1 MIHSIRYSSQY
12 LYFKDILRVSN
23 PDFLYGLSVSFMGA
37 TGVVFPLL
45 ISPYIDRTRNIKV
58 AVTVVNLLGLL
69 GNLLYAL
76 PFSPALPL
84 IGQLLAGTT
93 PAFGVIAMGEI
104 SRCYSSTKLTKKVS
118 GLSLV
123 YSIGTFTSIGLV
135 FCFLYVD
142 FDIGA
147 LNINYANMP
156 GLFLTLG
163 FTVSTVLAFFL
174 VSDVSKDFDMKLED
188 RINRSS
194 CASSV
199 KRVSTADDRTPDD
212 TDNSNRS
219 SPGHFDN
226 GGDSSTNINRGFGK
240 QIPLII
246 EPTASTPNDCNDGD
260 LNSLSEMERRF
271 KTANNDNNSDID
283 NGEIDN
289 SEININGDGEA
300 DFSLSEEERRFKVI
314 RDVGQPYFF
323 NMSDDGSDLSYE
335 ERAETS
341 LTTHS
346 SPTSPKIMGRQSFQQ
361 QITGSDVN
369 TSHNDIETPPKTK
382 SPFQKLRKNFNLQQ
396 HQQQQNPLD
405 LDSVTQSHVQQQQN
419 TFSFPR
425 MNSSN
430 NSVNSIGHSNST
442 STVKTKKKRQTK
454 GGYERLLTCDPADLE
469 SGSSSATSSLSDV
482 TRIDKMTS
490 SATSSKC
497 DTIRV
502 TFKSIGKILRHRTTA
517 VLMAVTFMEAFVYSI
532 IVTTLPVLATKFLG
546 WGKLELALLSMVNK
560 FLSVII
566 SGSVYFLTDY
576 LHDFLLLCYGIC
588 LSILALLTLAV
599 LHLIDANT
607 TALIGLFFAVAT
619 LSIAGVPLIITS
631 TRSMLAKIVPTEI
644 QSLAEA
650 VRMSI
655 FEASF
660 VPAGFLVPLVTMNVS
675 ATALILL
682 MMMGC
687 VLVISI
693 RQMKVL
699 VELKEDDDYWQL
711 DEE

>member
-12 LYFKDILRVSN
+12 LYFKDVLHVSN

-37 TGVVFPLL
+37 TGVIFPLL

-58 AVTVVNLLGLL
+58 AVTAVNLLGLL

-76 PFSPALPL
+76 PFSPVLPL
-84 IGQLLAGTT
+84 VGQLLAGTT

-104 SRCYSSTKLTKKVS
+104 SRCYSSGKLTKKVS

-142 FDIGA
+142 FDIGS

-156 GLFLTLG
+156 GFFLALG
-163 FTVSTVLAFFL
+163 FAVSTVLAFFL
-174 VSDVSKDFDMKLED
+174 VSDVSKEFDMKLED

-199 KRVSTADDRTPDD
+199 KRASSAGIGTPD
-212 TDNSNRS
+212 TACSNRS
-219 SPGHFDN
+219 SPGHNQSFDDAN
-226 GGDSSTNINRGFGK
+226 LNNSFNK
-240 QIPLII
+240 KIPLII
-246 EPTASTPNDCNDGD
+246 EPTSTTPNGD
-260 LNSLSEMERRF
+260 
-271 KTANNDNNSDID
+271 
-283 NGEIDN
+283 EID
-289 SEININGDGEA
+289 GG

-323 NMSDDGSDLSYE
+323 NMSDEGSDQSE

-341 LTTHS
+341 LTTSS
-346 SPTSPKIMGRQSFQQ
+346 SPTMSQRQFFQQ
-361 QITGSDVN
+361 SRDVTN
-369 TSHNDIETPPKTK
+369 ETKTEK
-382 SPFQKLRKNFNLQQ
+382 SPHNNFTFPQPFDDSTSTPSTQ
-396 HQQQQNPLD
+396 HN
-405 LDSVTQSHVQQQQN
+405 N
-419 TFSFPR
+419 FSFPR
-425 MNSSN
+425 MSN
-430 NSVNSIGHSNST
+430 NRSRKST
-442 STVKTKKKRQTK
+442 GTKSKKKKTK
-454 GGYERLLTCDPADLE
+454 GDYEQLLTCDPDNDLE
-469 SGSSSATSSLSDV
+469 SASSSTTSSTNDV
-482 TRIDKMTS
+482 RRIN
-490 SATSSKC
+490 ATMQTQSKC
-497 DTIRV
+497 ETVRV
-502 TFKSIGKILRHRTTA
+502 TFKSIWKILRHKTTA

-532 IVTTLPVLATKFLG
+532 IVTTLPVLAAKFLG

-560 FLSVII
+560 FLSVLI

-576 LHDFLLLCYGIC
+576 LHDFLLLCYGIG

-599 LHLIDANT
+599 IHLIDGNT
-607 TALIGLFFAVAT
+607 TALIGLFFAVAA

-631 TRSMLAKIVPTEI
+631 TRSMLAKTVPTEI

-675 ATALILL
+675 ATALMLL
-682 MMMGC
+682 LMMGC
-687 VLVISI
+687 VLVISV
-693 RQMKVL
+693 RQMRLL
-699 VELKEDDDYWQL
+699 VELKEDDDYWRQ
-711 DEE
+711 DEDVQQVGP